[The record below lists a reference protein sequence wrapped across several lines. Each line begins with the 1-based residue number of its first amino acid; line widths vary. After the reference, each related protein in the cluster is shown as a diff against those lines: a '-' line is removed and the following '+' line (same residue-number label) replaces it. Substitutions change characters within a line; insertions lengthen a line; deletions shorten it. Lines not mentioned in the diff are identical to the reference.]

1 MGDFKLDQLQGKKDT
16 GSALVI
22 PYPKQELNNDESKHQ
37 IIAALI
43 DTYAPLIV
51 RSHLKPFVEDE
62 LLEDSNI
69 EDWSGKVSEHF
80 REKDKDGVGFIKFL
94 RRSIY
99 VFETTMEDV
108 IEIDLDEKCDLENYE
123 LSNQELSLIKSNL
136 SSGKEIL
143 FKVNFKLV
151 WTANAPL

>member
-1 MGDFKLDQLQGKKDT
+1 MANLTSIVVNDKLKVPSAIFAEDSDGDVWNLHDKTDEFMSDFKLDQLQGKKDT

-69 EDWSGKVSEHF
+69 EDWSSKVSEHF
-80 REKDKDGVGFIKFL
+80 REKDKDGVGF
-94 RRSIY
+94 S
-99 VFETTMEDV
+99 
-108 IEIDLDEKCDLENYE
+108 
-123 LSNQELSLIKSNL
+123 
-136 SSGKEIL
+136 
-143 FKVNFKLV
+143 
-151 WTANAPL
+151 